1 MSNACACANTAERE
15 RGVSAG
21 QHMYMRVTDRF
32 GSRPD
37 STVARE
43 DLRLAAAESKS
54 RLS

>member
-1 MSNACACANTAERE
+1 
-15 RGVSAG
+15 
-21 QHMYMRVTDRF
+21 MYMRVTDRF
-32 GSRPD
+32 GHRPD